1 VHHFMPFITVVRMVS
16 RPAPLVS
23 VAMCTVAMQVPV
35 VVQEAKA
42 ALAGGHCVVIGLQ
55 ATGEAAAQV
64 QLLSSNRPLVLA
76 P

>member
-1 VHHFMPFITVVRMVS
+1 MHPFVRCSTVVRMAS
-16 RPAPLVS
+16 RPAPLVN
-23 VAMCTVAMQVPV
+23 VTTCIVAMQIPV

-42 ALAGGHCVVIGLQ
+42 ALASGHCVVIGLQ

-64 QLLSSNRPLVLA
+64 QLLSSNQPFVLA